1 MLDDTTGKRWQ
12 LEIALKM
19 PGSQQVNSRCSR
31 AGYWEDPVLR
41 VQGMSTCVDAK
52 GPCVFPPELL
62 ISFFQERLATEH
74 RGSEVT
80 RRMGKERKIGNR
92 WEF

>member
-1 MLDDTTGKRWQ
+1 
-12 LEIALKM
+12 
-19 PGSQQVNSRCSR
+19 
-31 AGYWEDPVLR
+31 
-41 VQGMSTCVDAK
+41 MSTCVDAK

-62 ISFFQERLATEH
+62 ISFLQERLATEH

-80 RRMGKERKIGNR
+80 RRMGKEKKIGNR